1 MNQSNHYS
9 LASPTSLLLD
19 DNQIIERVISHID
32 NGTTDLGSEVWREPV
47 INYLDQERFNREI
60 KLFNALRGEKKSISE
75 LARLMNISRQAV
87 HKTAHKLEDLGFLEL
102 ITRNGNK
109 KDRLVKITE
118 LGQEVRKQGAE
129 HIMVIEEKLALSMGK
144 RNLEFMRIILAGH
157 SKRLKASD

>member
-1 MNQSNHYS
+1 M
-9 LASPTSLLLD
+9 
-19 DNQIIERVISHID
+19 ID
-32 NGTTDLGSEVWREPV
+32 NNIKFLDTNLMRLAIELVEWMELEMIELNKSAKYQGS
-47 INYLDQERFNREI
+47 IAEI

-157 SKRLKASD
+157 SKKLKACD

>member
-1 MNQSNHYS
+1 MR
-9 LASPTSLLLD
+9 LA
-19 DNQIIERVISHID
+19 IELVEWMELEMIELNKSAKYQ
-32 NGTTDLGSEVWREPV
+32 GS
-47 INYLDQERFNREI
+47 IAEI

-129 HIMVIEEKLALSMGK
+129 HIMVIEEKLAWSMGK

>member
-1 MNQSNHYS
+1 M
-9 LASPTSLLLD
+9 
-19 DNQIIERVISHID
+19 ID
-32 NGTTDLGSEVWREPV
+32 NNIKFLDTNLMRLAIELVEWMELEMIELNKTAKYQGS
-47 INYLDQERFNREI
+47 IAEI

-129 HIMVIEEKLALSMGK
+129 HIMVIEEKLAWSMGK

>member
-1 MNQSNHYS
+1 M
-9 LASPTSLLLD
+9 
-19 DNQIIERVISHID
+19 ID
-32 NGTTDLGSEVWREPV
+32 NNIKFLDTNLMRLAIELVEWMELEMIELNKSAKYQGS
-47 INYLDQERFNREI
+47 IAEI